1 MSFHYEDVEKIYNTV
16 KKLKQKGKNAE
27 YIPDLKRGNPNI
39 YAISVCNVKGDIMN
53 FGDYESEVGIESASK
68 VFTLAL
74 ALNIHSIKKL
84 IHNIGKTKEQ
94 HEFNSMKDVVQL
106 KGHTINSFVNAGAMA
121 TTSLL
126 YDETKSNGDNEHEIN
141 KLILENMEDFAGRK
155 LKINEHLY
163 LSEYKTSQHNK
174 TLIDKLVS
182 YGRFYGDPETVLKTY
197 TKQCSVMVTSKD
209 IAVMAATLANN
220 GMNPITHK
228 KILNEKK
235 TDYVTEHMAEHGLYN
250 ESSSW
255 WKKTYFPAKS
265 GVGGV
270 IMIVIP
276 GIMGIGIVS
285 PPLDK
290 YGNSYKGVET
300 GKLLANIPI
309 Y

>member
-1 MSFHYEDVEKIYNTV
+1 MSFHYKDVEKIYNKV

-27 YIPDLKRGNPNI
+27 YIPDIKRGNPNI
-39 YAISVCNVKGDIMN
+39 YAISLCNMKGDIMN
-53 FGDYESEVGIESASK
+53 FGDYESEVGIESVSK

-84 IHNIGKTKEQ
+84 IRNIGKTKEQ

-106 KGHTINSFVNAGAMA
+106 KSHTINSFVNAGAMA

-126 YDETKSNGDNEHEIN
+126 YDETKSTGDNEKEIN

-174 TLIDKLVS
+174 KLIDKLVS

-228 KILNEKK
+228 KILNEEK
-235 TDYVTEHMAEHGLYN
+235 TDYVIEHMAEHGLYN
-250 ESSSW
+250 ESDSW
-255 WKKTYFPAKS
+255 WEKTYFPAKS

-276 GIMGIGIVS
+276 GIMGIGIIS

-290 YGNSYKGVET
+290 YGNSYKGIET
-300 GKLLANIPI
+300 GKLLADIPI